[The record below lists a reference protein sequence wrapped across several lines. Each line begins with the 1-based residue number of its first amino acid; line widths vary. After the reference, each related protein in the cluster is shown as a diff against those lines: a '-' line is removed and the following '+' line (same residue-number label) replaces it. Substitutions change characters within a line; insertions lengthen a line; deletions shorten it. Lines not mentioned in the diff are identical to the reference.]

1 MSEDVL
7 KKSNSKICYSSSYGI
22 ILPWEFFIFYQ
33 NKMIKEKFMKY
44 FDYKNVDTFREYL
57 ENEEKAFATIQK
69 YLHDISEFKMWLGDR
84 ELTKALVLSYKAHIA
99 KKYAIASVNSVISS
113 LNSFFSFMGW
123 NELKVKTVKVQK
135 CIFSSE
141 EKALTKEEY
150 TRLLCAAEEHNDK
163 RLYLLMQCICSTGI
177 RVSELKYITVE
188 SLFCGRAE
196 INNKGK
202 IRVILLPSKLCKALS
217 LYARK
222 QKIKSGAIFVS
233 KNGRPLDRSNIWLS
247 MKKLCKAAG
256 VAASKVFPHNLR
268 HLFAR
273 TYYSVQKDIVRLSDI
288 LGHSNINTT
297 RIYTQEN
304 GDIHRQQIQR
314 LGLLR
319 C

>member
-1 MSEDVL
+1 MRYIDCQSIDL
-7 KKSNSKICYSSSYGI
+7 Y
-22 ILPWEFFIFYQ
+22 
-33 NKMIKEKFMKY
+33 
-44 FDYKNVDTFREYL
+44 REYL

-69 YLHDISEFKMWLGDR
+69 YLHDISEFMVWLGDR
-84 ELTKALVLSYKAHIA
+84 EVTKALVLSYKAYIA
-99 KKYAIASVNSVISS
+99 DKYAVASVNSIISS
-113 LNSFFSFMGW
+113 LNSFFMFMGW
-123 NELKVKTVKVQK
+123 NELKIKTVKVQK
-135 CIFSSE
+135 RIFASE
-141 EKALTKEEY
+141 EKELTKEEY
-150 TRLLCAAEEHNDK
+150 ARLLSAAESCSNM

-188 SLFCGRAE
+188 ALSCGRAE

-202 IRVILLPSKLCKALS
+202 IRVVLLPSKLCKMLK
-217 LYARK
+217 LYVKK
-222 QKIKSGAIFVS
+222 QKIKSGAVFVT
-233 KNGRPLDRSNIWLS
+233 KNGNPLDRSNIWSS
-247 MKKLCKAAG
+247 MKKLCELAG

-273 TYYSVQKDIVRLSDI
+273 TYYSIQKDIVRLSDI

-304 GDIHRQQIQR
+304 GEIHRQQIQR